1 MTRHYVVG
9 SLTLKQFLWLVAAV
23 FAGAATLLTLWFTS
37 AATETGSRPSLA
49 ISLVEGDNT
58 GVLGAQQERWFRLMP
73 ASPSDVVSLEQTL
86 ALNFTLPGASLEP
99 ALSLQLFEGKAAP
112 SPQDDNIATLT
123 SQGMGQPV
131 LDRSGQTVQV
141 VWQGQ
146 LSPDRTYYIL
156 LNNQT
161 DFPLDYRLF
170 AQQRPLSPPP
180 VVVEPSQQ
188 PVPVSTLPSG
198 QSFEQATVLRPG
210 LNGGKLKAYSRYWY
224 TFTESDPANPERF
237 HTRKFTLFFTPDDGQ
252 RRHHVNF
259 ELFTSREVE
268 RWWRGEEE
276 ALLNFGA
283 GMLLDRDGDP
293 NTGERLWRGTVMNGE
308 TYFLVIENGT
318 ETEIDYWLF
327 DDDVEHPELGVK
339 P

>member
-1 MTRHYVVG
+1 MPRHYVVG

-37 AATETGSRPSLA
+37 AATATGSQPSLA

-73 ASPSDVVSLEQTL
+73 ASQSDVVSLEQTL
-86 ALNFTLPGASLEP
+86 ALNFSLPVAGLEP
-99 ALSLQLFEGKAAP
+99 ALTLQLFEGKGAP
-112 SPQDDNIATLT
+112 SPQDVNIAALT
-123 SQGMGQPV
+123 SRGMGEPV
-131 LDRSGQTVQV
+131 LDRSGQPVQV

-146 LSPDRTYYIL
+146 LSPGKTYYVL
-156 LNNQT
+156 LSNGT

-180 VVVEPSQQ
+180 AAVEPPQQ
-188 PVPVSTLPSG
+188 PVPPSG
-198 QSFEQATVLRPG
+198 PPPGQDFEQATTLRPG

-224 TFTESDPANPERF
+224 TFTESDLANPERF
-237 HTRKFTLFFTPDDGQ
+237 RTRKFTLFFTHDDGQ

-259 ELFTSREVE
+259 ELFTSKEVE
-268 RWWRGEEE
+268 RWWHGEEE
-276 ALLNFGA
+276 VLHNFGA
-283 GMLLDRDGDP
+283 GMLLARDGDP
-293 NTGERLWRGTVMNGE
+293 ITGERLWRGTVLNGE

-318 ETEIDYWLF
+318 DTEIDYWLF
-327 DDDVEHPELGVK
+327 DDDIEHPELGVK